1 MPKPDYWP
9 KDKAFRPIQM
19 FLSHRISATLK
30 TEDAARYNSLMELEG
45 VKQTMDAS
53 IEKLASATQKTATVV
68 ADELEKQQITG
79 GDVDY
84 TVAELPSSSTQF
96 ALIAAEVRGGP
107 GHAAGYKQDK
117 AVPAR
122 WLKGT
127 PRAEGATGTKQFWE
141 LLGKNRLEVRPGEWD
156 ILTVLVCK
164 NDARWQKFEDCRAN
178 FRNITHLG
186 AQESVDSFKNKWA
199 ISNGNAGVFPVI
211 DPAIGECWL
220 WSGQAMDI
228 QHGIMSRGFQRVHC
242 ESNNTTGYGA
252 LGRGNYF
259 TDKFSKALL
268 YAMNLR
274 NLYYG
279 VAKGDD
285 IRVLMLSRVLLG
297 RWRSLEGAGKAELKA
312 QRYAHNVELTG
323 SAQQHKRDTSKGYA
337 KSVEDYRDA
346 KLARAPMAKG
356 FKTAYQIT
364 GGDVD
369 ANIGYESVQMAHKGS
384 NEFLVAMGKQM
395 YPEFMVFVKKG

>member
-1 MPKPDYWP
+1 MAKPDYWP
-9 KDKAFRPIQM
+9 KDQHFEPIQM
-19 FLSHRISATLK
+19 FLSHRIAASLA
-30 TEDAARYNSLMELEG
+30 TEDADRYNTLMRLEG
-45 VKQTMDAS
+45 VKQTMDVS
-53 IEKLASATQKTATVV
+53 IEKLATATHKTATVV
-68 ADELEKQQITG
+68 ADELEKQQITAS
-79 GDVDY
+79 DVDFA
-84 TVAELPSSSTQF
+84 VAELPSSSTQF
-96 ALIAAEVRGGP
+96 GIIAAEVHGGP
-107 GHAAGYKQDK
+107 GHSAGYKQDK

-127 PRAEGATGTKQFWE
+127 PRAEGATDSKQFWE
-141 LLGKNRLEVRPGEWD
+141 LLGKNRLAVRPGEWD

-164 NDARWQKFEDCRAN
+164 NDARWQKFEDCRTN
-178 FRNITHLG
+178 FRNINNLG
-186 AQESVDSFKNKWA
+186 AQESVDSFKDKWA
-199 ISNGNAGVFPVI
+199 ISNANAGVFPVI
-211 DPAIGECWL
+211 DPTIGECWL

-242 ESNNTTGYGA
+242 ESNNATGYGA

-279 VAKGDD
+279 AAKGDD

-297 RWRSLEGAGKAELKA
+297 RWRSFEGAGKADLNA
-312 QRYAHNVELTG
+312 QRYAHNIELTG

-337 KSVEDYRDA
+337 TSVEEYRDA
-346 KLARAPMAKG
+346 KLARPAKAKS
-356 FKTAYQIT
+356 FKTAYKIT
-364 GGDVD
+364 GGNVD
-369 ANIGYESVQMAHKGS
+369 ANIGYESVQLAHKGS

-395 YPEFMVFVKKG
+395 YPEFMVFVRKG